1 MHAKTDSEVTSLDP
15 SSPTRSPRRPV
26 YYVQSPSRDS
36 HDGEKTTTSLHST
49 PVLSPMGSPPH
60 SHSSVDRHSRESS
73 SSRFSGSLKPGS
85 RKVLPNDVSSRRAQ
99 RKGQKQWKECDVI
112 EEEGLLDD
120 GERGN
125 GLPRRCY
132 FLAFVLGFF
141 ILFSMFSL
149 ILWGASR
156 PQKPNITIKSIKFEQ
171 FKIQAGSDFTG
182 VATDMIT
189 MNSTVKM
196 IYRNTG
202 TFFGVHVTSTPLD
215 LSYSQINIAS
225 GTMKNFYQSRKSQR
239 SVIVTVT
246 GNKVPLYGSGASLS
260 SSTGTTSH
268 PVSLKLSFVVRS
280 RASVLGKLVKP
291 KFYKK
296 IECDINYDPKK
307 PNVPIS
313 LEKSCTYD

>member
-1 MHAKTDSEVTSLDP
+1 MHAKTDSEVTSLAP

-36 HDGEKTTTSLHST
+36 HDGEKTTTSFHST

-60 SHSSVDRHSRESS
+60 SHSSVGRHSRESS

-85 RKVLPNDVSSRRAQ
+85 RKISPNDASGRGAS

-112 EEEGLLDD
+112 EEEGLLEDE
-120 GERGN
+120 ERRK

-141 ILFSMFSL
+141 ILFSLFSL

-156 PQKPNITIKSIKFEQ
+156 PQKPKIRMQSIKFEQ
-171 FKIQAGSDFTG
+171 FKIQAGSDSTG

-189 MNSTVKM
+189 VNSTVKM
-196 IYRNTG
+196 LYRNTG

-215 LSYSQINIAS
+215 LSYSQITIAS
-225 GTMKNFYQSRKSQR
+225 GTIKKFYQSRKSQK
-239 SVIVTVT
+239 SVTVMVM
-246 GNKVPLYGSGASLS
+246 GNKVPLYGSGAGLS
-260 SSTGTTSH
+260 SSTGTTSL

-280 RASVLGKLVKP
+280 RAYVLGKLVKP
-291 KFYKK
+291 KFNKK
-296 IECDINYDPKK
+296 IECDITFDPKK
-307 PNVPIS
+307 LNVPIS
-313 LEKSCTYD
+313 LKKSCTYD